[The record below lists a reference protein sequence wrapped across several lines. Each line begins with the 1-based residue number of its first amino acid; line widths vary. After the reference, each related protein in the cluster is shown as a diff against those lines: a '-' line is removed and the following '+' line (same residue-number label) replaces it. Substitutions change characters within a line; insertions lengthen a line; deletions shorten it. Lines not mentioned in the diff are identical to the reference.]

1 MDKLNAKR
9 KKKRRDIKMQKQQIM
24 DGADIAV
31 SVLKIIPA
39 YVMMTTFGFGNK
51 RMERYVLEFFK
62 LYDKVMS
69 GKVTLN
75 TLAKD
80 IEMRTGIRFD
90 VATGDVF
97 NLRKD
102 DEDG

>member
-1 MDKLNAKR
+1 MDKLNLKR

-51 RMERYVLEFFK
+51 SRK
-62 LYDKVMS
+62 L
-69 GKVTLN
+69 
-75 TLAKD
+75 
-80 IEMRTGIRFD
+80 
-90 VATGDVF
+90 
-97 NLRKD
+97 
-102 DEDG
+102 